1 MNLLTT
7 EVIKKAKP
15 DAKKRITLRDGLG
28 LFLRIQPS
36 DTRSWVLRLNINGRN
51 SDITLGRWPEISL
64 RMARQ
69 LARRKRKEFDL
80 EPPKGF
86 TLRDAFT
93 LWCNK
98 KRRSIKSYRDER
110 RRLER
115 YVISRIGS
123 RQLDEITAPL
133 LIRLTNHLADENKL
147 PTLKRILMR
156 VREILDLAVIAG
168 YIEHNPAVNLT
179 KVFPAPKVKHMPAI
193 EHEKLTELLVKLY
206 AVGNK
211 RQINQC
217 LISLCLL
224 LRPGEVAKLR
234 WDWIENGVLTIPA
247 EEMKKNRAH
256 RVPLTPYVT
265 ELLKEAKEISRHK
278 RSPFIFPSNR
288 KGQHIS
294 SQSLTKFFLH
304 KMQINQTPHGFRSI
318 GRSWMADHNFPYEAS
333 EACLAHVTGNAV
345 TQAYLRSDY
354 LNQRKSIMNAWNEYV
369 RECAECAR
377 KACESATNANVIQN

>member
-7 EVIKKAKP
+7 ELIKKTKP
-15 DAKKRITLRDGLG
+15 WNKRITLRDGLG

-36 DTRSWVLRLNINGRN
+36 NVRSWVLRLNINGRN

-80 EPPKGF
+80 VPPKGF
-86 TLRDAFT
+86 TLKDAFA

-98 KRRSIKSYRDER
+98 KRRSIKSYKDEK

-115 YVISRIGS
+115 YVIARIGN

-133 LIRLTNHLADENKL
+133 LIRLTTHLADENKL
-147 PTLKRILMR
+147 PTLKRVLMR

-168 YIEHNPAVNLT
+168 YIEHNPAMNLT
-179 KVFPAPKVKHMPAI
+179 KVFPAPKVTHMPSI
-193 EHEKLTELLVKLY
+193 HYEKLTDMLTKLY
-206 AVGNK
+206 AVGSE

-217 LISLCLL
+217 LIALCLL

-234 WDWIENGVLTIPA
+234 WDWIENDILTIPA
-247 EEMKKNRAH
+247 EEMKMNRIH
-256 RVPLTPYVT
+256 RVPLTPYALN
-265 ELLKEAKEISRHK
+265 LLKEAKKLSRHK
-278 RSPFIFPSNR
+278 RSPFVFPSNR
-288 KGQHIS
+288 RGQHVS
-294 SQSLTKFFLH
+294 TQSLTKFFLH
-304 KMQINQTPHGFRSI
+304 KMSINQTPHGFRSI
-318 GRSWMADHNFPYEAS
+318 GRSWMADRDFSYEAS

-345 TQAYLRSDY
+345 TQAYQRSDY
-354 LNQRKSIMNAWNEYV
+354 LVQRWSIMTAWNKYV
-369 RECAECAR
+369 KECAECAQ
-377 KACESATNANVIQN
+377 KTQKFTVNTSFVTK